1 MNRGAWQTT
10 VQGVTELDMTEG
22 TNHACTPTK
31 EGVVRVGGTYLPCL
45 PKIFADSL
53 EP

>member
-1 MNRGAWQTT
+1 MNRGAWQAT
-10 VQGVTELDMTEG
+10 VQGVAELDMTEG
-22 TNHACTPTK
+22 TNRACIPTK
-31 EGVVRVGGTYLPCL
+31 EGVIRVGGTYLPCL